1 MLCIDDIQRQAV
13 DDIHAFGVIWA
24 RRASESSPQFAAK
37 ALKSHRFYDI
47 LTSKGGEKMKKD
59 YNYWITPQ
67 NTSKFRS
74 KRNLHILSNTCLVVN
89 LIIFA
94 ILLPGI
100 RLWTLGLA
108 FCFLAYTFLQLFDKR
123 KDQWAWWVIIFG
135 IVLSVAISV
144 CYILL
149 FNLYLYFI
157 VIAAQAIISTAIFYI
172 FNKK

>member
-1 MLCIDDIQRQAV
+1 
-13 DDIHAFGVIWA
+13 
-24 RRASESSPQFAAK
+24 
-37 ALKSHRFYDI
+37 
-47 LTSKGGEKMKKD
+47 MKKD

-74 KRNLHILSNTCLVVN
+74 KRILHILSNACLVVN
-89 LIIFA
+89 LIVFA